1 MLRDCSDVF
10 QKRLWPCGSNPPIG
24 DTDRIRRRRFEFCL
38 TNQKC
43 RPWGPVKDARA
54 RRVKLG
60 TRKLNTLPKKWW
72 NVTGWKTALSGC
84 FEQRRLYLIGN
95 IDGHE
100 PVGRV

>member
-1 MLRDCSDVF
+1 MSTM
-10 QKRLWPCGSNPPIG
+10 PPW
-24 DTDRIRRRRFEFCL
+24 RRRWSAGPQFRARDDSGEPGA
-38 TNQKC
+38 NQKGC
-43 RPWGPVKDARA
+43 LWGPVKDARA
-54 RRVKLG
+54 PRKAW

-84 FEQRRLYLIGN
+84 FEQRRLYLIGH